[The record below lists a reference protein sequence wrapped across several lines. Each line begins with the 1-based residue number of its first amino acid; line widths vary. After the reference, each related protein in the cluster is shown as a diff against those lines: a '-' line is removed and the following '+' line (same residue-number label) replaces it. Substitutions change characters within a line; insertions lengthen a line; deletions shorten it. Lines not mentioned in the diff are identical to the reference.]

1 MRIWSASCKEVFVR
15 VAWHEKLGARIG
27 LRVAGIGL
35 LAFAWMAC
43 VWLQNMV
50 RVSASAEDSP
60 LQCLLAAA
68 IFASASA
75 GLLLTFVGAGLWEPV
90 MVSDRW
96 ATRVP

>member
-1 MRIWSASCKEVFVR
+1 M

-50 RVSASAEDSP
+50 RASASAEGSP

-68 IFASASA
+68 VFASASA